1 LPTRKL
7 PEPTKSNARALRRE
21 MTDAE
26 SKLWYHLRAHG
37 LAGFKFR
44 RQHPFG
50 PYVLDFYCPIARLVI
65 ELDGGQHFEPETLV
79 RDAERTRYLEESGLR
94 VLRFTNFEAL
104 SETDATLN
112 AIDEALGSP
121 SP

>member
-1 LPTRKL
+1 MPTRKL
-7 PEPTKSNARALRRE
+7 PEPTKSNARAFRRE

>member
-1 LPTRKL
+1 MPTRKL

-104 SETDATLN
+104 SETGATLN

>member
-1 LPTRKL
+1 MPTRKL

-104 SETDATLN
+104 S
-112 AIDEALGSP
+112 
-121 SP
+121 